1 MQGRHAALNRSRLR
15 GCLLVV
21 LICAVPVAKADPGA
35 DLAQAKRNFEEI
47 KRDVAPADVN
57 RLDLKRRYLI
67 WNDYYGLLE
76 HLWRMEVHLEMMIRH
91 GWDRR
96 AEFDAARADFAA
108 TLESLR
114 RHLAAV
120 R

>member
-1 MQGRHAALNRSRLR
+1 MNRSRLR
-15 GCLLVV
+15 GCLLVA
-21 LICAVPVAKADPGA
+21 LLCAVPVVNADPAA
-35 DLAQAKRNFEEI
+35 DLARAKRNVEEI
-47 KRDVAPADVN
+47 KRDVAPGEVN

-76 HLWRMEVHLEMMIRH
+76 HLWRMEVHLEMMTRH

-96 AEFDAARADFAA
+96 AEFDAALANFAA

-114 RHLAAV
+114 RHLLAV
-120 R
+120 Q